1 MTNHITVGGKFKG
14 ESYKSLGAWM
24 LIASFLCLCTGAFAA
39 PVANA
44 NYYLVTTGTTLQI
57 PAGGVLTNDTPSSGL
72 TAVLVTSPS
81 HGTLTLTNNGGFA
94 YTPSVG
100 FTGTDTFTYRASD
113 GTTFSA
119 AVPVTI
125 TVRPVGSI
133 FYDNF
138 SRATNASTAAPWTP
152 MLGQWSIT
160 GDELIG
166 THTGSQEYE
175 DFYVSMNLTD
185 YRLQGRVQFPQGAWG
200 GGFAGRLNASTGAKY
215 MAVIYPAG
223 SQGSGGLPLMRLIK
237 FHSWNSWNST
247 FTPMAEVSLPDVGT
261 NWHTER
267 LEFRGTRVMVY
278 LDDILRVDATD
289 NNVDGLPPLTNGGF
303 AAHMYSENSFY
314 TTHYDDVLVTPLQ
327 PVANDDSFTVTTGKS
342 YSSSIPGV
350 LANDLNGVGSLLVS
364 TVVTGPIHGT
374 VALSTNGSFIYTPAN
389 GYLGSDSFTYADSDG
404 SSTSPPAT
412 VSITIVPNFAPD
424 TTDDYFIYAANTS
437 LVVAAPGILTNDVD
451 ANGDGFFAS
460 LVSGPNYGSL
470 TLNTNGGFT
479 YTPSTNFTGLDQ
491 FIYTANDG
499 AVDSSP
505 TTVFLKSQPTP
516 LFSDSFS
523 HTGTLSPWVLR
534 AGNWDVS
541 GGLIDCGPNNFSSYG
556 NVYVTNVWTNFT
568 VQARIQLP
576 EGAFGASLGGRLNRN
591 TGAQYTAWVYPENS
605 PGGSNVLKLI
615 KFSSWTTWGYQGV
628 SYTPMAQVNLP
639 PVGTNW
645 HKINLSFHDGTR
657 IAVSF
662 DDVPY
667 ISVFDADPT
676 SYPSGGVSLNMWT
689 DFAQYQASFED
700 VVVTPLVNDVAFST
714 PQNRSLTA
722 IAPGVTANCTP
733 VYNTNLT
740 AVLLTSPTNG
750 ALSFSTNGA
759 FVYTPNINLRA
770 SDMFTCRINDGA
782 TNLGT
787 ARVTITVTPS
797 ILTNQTINFPSIVT
811 KTYGNAPFAAL
822 ATASSG
828 LPVSYS
834 VLSGPATVSSGVITI
849 TGNGNVTVRASQSG
863 DLTNYNAAPN
873 VDQSFAVTRA
883 LLSVTADSTT
893 RLYGASNP
901 VLTASYSGF
910 VNGESAG
917 VLTGVPALTVAAVS
931 NTPPGNY
938 AITAGL
944 GTLSAAN
951 YDFTY
956 TAGTLTIS
964 PAVLTITASAT
975 SKTYDGTTLATVTLG
990 DNRLAGDTLTIT
1002 HAPAHFADK
1011 NVGSNKVVSVSGIL
1025 VGGAAAGNYTF
1036 NTNVTT
1042 TGDIGVRALT
1052 ITASASDKTYDGT
1065 TNVIVTLS
1073 DNRVSGDNLTNSF
1086 GAAGFVG
1093 ANAGTGKTVNV
1104 TGIVSVGGDAGN
1116 YTHNTTATTTA
1127 NIVAASLTVTANGAT
1142 RVYGATNPVFT
1153 ASYSGFVNS
1162 ETLGTSGVLG
1172 SPALECQ
1179 AGTNSPVGSYT
1190 ITCTNGT
1197 LASSNYSFSF
1207 VNSSL
1212 SVTTALLTVAADHKS
1227 RLYGTTNPVL
1237 TATISGFVNDDTV
1250 SAITGVAELS
1260 CAANATSVVGNY
1272 EITPALGSLAA
1283 TNYSFVLT
1291 NGTLTV
1297 GKATLVV
1304 TAGSTSRLYGAT
1316 NPVLTASFSG
1326 FVDGDT
1332 TNVLSGS
1339 PELTTTAYTNSPVG
1353 SYTITCTNGTLIAT
1367 NYAFSFVNGTMTVTR
1382 ALLSVTADSTT
1393 RLYGASNPVLTASYS
1408 GFVNGESAGV
1418 LTGVP
1423 ALTVAAVSN
1432 TPPGNYAITA
1442 GLGTLSAAN
1451 YDFTYTA
1458 GTLTISPAVLTIT
1471 ASATS
1476 KTYDGT
1482 TLATVTLGDNRL
1494 AGDTLTITHAP
1505 AHFADKNVGS
1515 NKVVSVSGILVGG
1528 AAAGNYTFNTN
1539 VTTTG
1544 DIGVRALTITAS
1556 ASDKTYDGTTN
1567 VIVTL
1572 SDNRVSGDN
1581 LTNSF
1586 GAAGF
1591 VGANA
1596 GTGKT
1601 VNVTGIVS
1609 VGGDAGNYTHNT
1621 TATTTANIVAASLTV
1636 TANGATRVYG
1646 ATNPVFTASYS
1657 GFVNSETLGTSGVLG
1672 SPALECQAGTN
1683 SPVGSYTITC
1693 TNGTL
1698 ASSNYSFSFV
1708 NSSLSVT
1715 TAASSITWS
1724 NPADI
1729 IHGVALSGT
1738 QLNAVGSVSGTFT
1751 YTPVAGT
1758 VLDVGSAQALTVT
1771 LTPSDTNYTAAVA
1784 TVFINVLQ
1792 AATTNFLLAS
1802 EDPAGPGDTV
1812 TFTSILSVVAPGAGM
1827 PVGQVEFAVDGSTVA
1842 TSVMTNGVARF
1853 STSTLAHGAHVISA
1867 RFAGDSKFSG
1877 CSNTLA
1883 TLEIID
1889 RAPVTGVMLLG
1900 TKLGLPLTLNVS
1912 NLMETASDPDGDAI
1926 TLTNISSTSA
1936 NGGLVSVNSG
1946 SITYTPPTNAT
1957 GSDSFSYTVTD
1968 TLGLSTTGLVT
1979 IINSQSATVITPVQ
1993 ILTNGHVVVYFAGA
2007 PGHSYTVR
2015 ASADLSGWSDI
2026 GNVNADSNGAV
2037 QFEDAAANT
2046 LPYRFYRIAPGL

>member
-1 MTNHITVGGKFKG
+1 MREHVSRGEFFVCPDLGLTVLEFVQYIPLGVSVVTLGRLAWLIQKQNPSRILLFGIKMTNQMTKGRKFKG
-14 ESYKSLGAWM
+14 WIYKSLGVWT
-24 LIASFLCLCTGAFAA
+24 LLVSFFSLGAGAFAA

-44 NYYLVTTGTTLQI
+44 NDYLVTTGTILQI

-81 HGTLTLTNNGGFA
+81 HGTLTLTNNGGFS

-100 FTGTDTFTYRASD
+100 FIGTDTFTYRASD
-113 GTTFSA
+113 GATVSA

-125 TVRPVGSI
+125 TVRPVGAI

-138 SRATNASTAAPWTP
+138 SRSTNASLTAPWTP
-152 MLGQWSIT
+152 VLGQWSIT

-185 YRLQGRVQFPQGAWG
+185 FRLQGRVQLPQGAWG

-237 FHSWNSWNST
+237 FHTWNSWNST

-278 LDDILRVDATD
+278 LDDILRIDATD

-364 TVVTGPIHGT
+364 TLVTGPSHGT
-374 VALSTNGSFIYTPAN
+374 VALSTNGSFIYTPAAA
-389 GYLGSDSFTYADSDG
+389 YLGSDSFTYADSDG
-404 SSTSPPAT
+404 SNTSPPAT
-412 VSITIVPNFAPD
+412 VSITIVPNVAPD
-424 TTDDYFIYAANTS
+424 TAADYFTYTANTP
-437 LVVAAPGILTNDVD
+437 LAVAAPGVLTNDVD

-460 LVSGPNYGSL
+460 LVSGPNYGTL
-470 TLNTNGGFT
+470 ILNTNGGFT

-491 FIYTANDG
+491 FVYTANDG
-499 AVDSSP
+499 AVGSRP
-505 TTVFLKSQPTP
+505 TTVFLKTQPP
-516 LFSDSFS
+516 SLFSDSFS
-523 HTGTLSPWVLR
+523 HAGTLSPWVLR
-534 AGNWDVS
+534 DGNWNVS
-541 GGLIDCGPNNFSSYG
+541 GAVIDCGPNAFSSYG
-556 NVYVTNVWTNFT
+556 NVYLTNVWTDFT
-568 VQARIQLP
+568 VQSRIRLP
-576 EGAFGASLGGRLNRN
+576 EGAFGASLGGRLDRT

-615 KFSSWTTWGYQGV
+615 KFSSWTAWGYQGA

-639 PVGTNW
+639 SVGTNW
-645 HKINLSFHDGTR
+645 HKVNLSFHDGNR

-667 ISVFDADPT
+667 ISVFDLDPT
-676 SYPSGGVSLNMWT
+676 TYPEGGVSLNMWT
-689 DFAQYQASFED
+689 DFVQYQASFED
-700 VVVTPLVNDVAFST
+700 VIVTPLVNDVAFST
-714 PQNRSLTA
+714 PQNKSLTA

-740 AVLLTSPTNG
+740 AVLITSPTNG
-750 ALSFSTNGA
+750 VLSFSTNGA

-770 SDMFTCRINDGA
+770 NDTFTCRINDGD

-787 ARVTITVTPS
+787 ARVTITVTPA
-797 ILTNQTINFPSIVT
+797 ILTNQTINFPSIAA
-811 KTYGNAPFAAL
+811 KTYGDTPFALL

-834 VLSGPATVSSGVITI
+834 VLSGPATVSSGLLTI
-849 TGNGNVTVRASQSG
+849 TGNGTVAVRASQSG
-863 DLTNYNAAPN
+863 DLTNYSAAAN
-873 VDQSFAVTRA
+873 VDQFFTVTRA
-883 LLSVTADSTT
+883 ALVVTADSAA
-893 RLYGASNP
+893 RLYGATNP
-901 VLTASYSGF
+901 VLTVSYSGF
-910 VNGESAG
+910 VNGESAE
-917 VLTGVPALTVAAVS
+917 VLAGVPALTVAASS

-938 AITAGL
+938 AITAGP

-964 PAVLTITASAT
+964 PASLTITASAA
-975 SKTYDGTTLATVTLG
+975 SKTYDGNTLATVTFG

-1002 HAPAHFADK
+1002 HASAHFADK
-1011 NVGSNKVVSVSGIL
+1011 HIGSNKVVSVSGIL
-1025 VGGAAAGNYTF
+1025 VVGAAAGNYTF

-1052 ITASASDKTYDGT
+1052 ITASASDKPYDGM
-1065 TNVIVTLS
+1065 TNVVVTLS
-1073 DNRVSGDNLTNSF
+1073 DDRVLGDDLTNSF
-1086 GAAGFVG
+1086 GAAGFVT
-1093 ANAGTGKTVNV
+1093 ANAGAGKTVNV
-1104 TGIVSVGGDAGN
+1104 SGIVSLGGDAGN
-1116 YTHNTTATTTA
+1116 YTHNTTATAAA
-1127 NIVAASLTVTANGAT
+1127 NIVAASLTVRANAEA

-1162 ETLGTSGVLG
+1162 ETLETSGVLG
-1172 SPALECQ
+1172 SPLLECQ
-1179 AGTNSPVGSYT
+1179 AGISSPVGSYT
-1190 ITCTNGT
+1190 ISCTNGT

-1207 VNSSL
+1207 VNNSL
-1212 SVTTALLTVAADHKS
+1212 AVTPALLTVAADHKS
-1227 RLYGTTNPVL
+1227 RLYGLTNPLL
-1237 TATISGFVNDDTV
+1237 TATISGFLNDDTV
-1250 SAITGVAELS
+1250 STIAGVAELS
-1260 CAANATSVVGNY
+1260 CAATETSAVDTY
-1272 EITPALGSLAA
+1272 EIAIALGSLAS
-1283 TNYSFVLT
+1283 TNYSFILT

-1297 GKATLVV
+1297 GKAALVV
-1304 TAGSTSRLYGAT
+1304 TADSAARLYGAT
-1316 NPVLTASFSG
+1316 NPVLT
-1326 FVDGDT
+1326 V
-1332 TNVLSGS
+1332 
-1339 PELTTTAYTNSPVG
+1339 
-1353 SYTITCTNGTLIAT
+1353 
-1367 NYAFSFVNGTMTVTR
+1367 
-1382 ALLSVTADSTT
+1382 
-1393 RLYGASNPVLTASYS
+1393 SYS
-1408 GFVNGESAGV
+1408 GFVNGESAEV
-1418 LTGVP
+1418 LAGVP
-1423 ALTVAAVSN
+1423 ALTVAASSN

-1442 GLGTLSAAN
+1442 GPGTLSAAN

-1458 GTLTISPAVLTIT
+1458 GTLTISPA
-1471 ASATS
+1471 
-1476 KTYDGT
+1476 
-1482 TLATVTLGDNRL
+1482 
-1494 AGDTLTITHAP
+1494 
-1505 AHFADKNVGS
+1505 
-1515 NKVVSVSGILVGG
+1515 
-1528 AAAGNYTFNTN
+1528 
-1539 VTTTG
+1539 
-1544 DIGVRALTITAS
+1544 
-1556 ASDKTYDGTTN
+1556 
-1567 VIVTL
+1567 
-1572 SDNRVSGDN
+1572 
-1581 LTNSF
+1581 
-1586 GAAGF
+1586 
-1591 VGANA
+1591 
-1596 GTGKT
+1596 
-1601 VNVTGIVS
+1601 
-1609 VGGDAGNYTHNT
+1609 
-1621 TATTTANIVAASLTV
+1621 SLTV
-1636 TANGATRVYG
+1636 RANAEVRVYG

-1657 GFVNSETLGTSGVLG
+1657 GFVNSETLETSGVLG
-1672 SPALECQAGTN
+1672 SPLLECQAGIS
-1683 SPVGSYTITC
+1683 SPVGSYTISC

-1708 NSSLSVT
+1708 NNSLAVT
-1715 TAASSITWS
+1715 TAAASITWS
-1724 NPADI
+1724 NPVDI
-1729 IHGVALSGT
+1729 VHGVALSST
-1738 QLNAVGSVSGTFT
+1738 QLNAVGTVGGTFA
-1751 YTPVAGT
+1751 YAPVAGT
-1758 VLDVGSAQALTVT
+1758 VLAAGSAQALTVT
-1771 LTPSDTNYTAAVA
+1771 LTPTDTNYTPAVA

-1792 AATTNFLLAS
+1792 ATTTNLLLAS
-1802 EDPAGPGDTV
+1802 ENPAVPGDAV
-1812 TFTSILSVVAPGAGM
+1812 TFTSVLSVVAPGAGM

-1842 TSVMTNGVARF
+1842 TSEMTNGVARF

-1867 RFAGDSKFSG
+1867 RFVGDSQFSG

-1900 TKLGLPLTLNVS
+1900 TKLGLPLTLNVT
-1912 NLMETASDPDGDAI
+1912 NLMEMASDPEGDTI
-1926 TLTNISSTSA
+1926 TFTNISSTSA

-1946 SITYTPPTNAT
+1946 IITYTPPTNAT
-1957 GSDSFSYTVTD
+1957 GSDSFSYRVAD
-1968 TLGLSTTGLVT
+1968 SLGLSTVGLVT

-1993 ILTNGHVVVYFAGA
+1993 MLTNGHVVVYFAGA

-2026 GNVNADSNGAV
+2026 GNVTADSNGAV
-2037 QFEDAAANT
+2037 RFEDAAANT